1 MRLIYRKVLRDSLF
15 DFSNG
20 VIEDPINITLTQDE
34 CDCDPPVTINHEGK
48 YNPNLN
54 YGKLKATH
62 LNFAVQL
69 TTNGLDIGSYD
80 DEDFIPSGIIL
91 NEPYDIFVRKPGIPL
106 ENYLTTDYYFV
117 TGQTESR
124 VNEIDFYGNPQV
136 NFDYDDVDGSFTG
149 FLSRTPVS
157 LTYVINAEDQN
168 GYVPNTG
175 VKYFESLVEKRLVYD
190 NKTKSFIEINLVNF
204 EVKGQGWTA
213 NNVELRQLVKDDMLF
228 GITEVAEIQNEIN
241 IDRGGYN
248 VFENHY
254 ILGEVNNLTDFI
266 TYRNNYFNLS

>member
-54 YGKLKATH
+54 YGKLKATY

-254 ILGEVNNLTDFI
+254 ILGEVNNLTDLI

>member
-20 VIEDPINITLTQDE
+20 VIEDPINITLTQDD

-91 NEPYDIFVRKPGIPL
+91 NQPYDIFVRKPGIPL

-175 VKYFESLVEKRLVYD
+175 VKYFESLVENRLVYD

-254 ILGEVNNLTDFI
+254 ILGEVNNLTDLI

>member
-149 FLSRTPVS
+149 FLSRTRVS

-254 ILGEVNNLTDFI
+254 ILGEVNNLTDLI

>member
-254 ILGEVNNLTDFI
+254 ILGEVNNLTDLI

>member
-228 GITEVAEIQNEIN
+228 GITEIAEIQNEIN

-254 ILGEVNNLTDFI
+254 ILGEVNNLTDLI

>member
-20 VIEDPINITLTQDE
+20 VIENPINITLTQDE
-34 CDCDPPVTINHEGK
+34 CDCDPPVIINHEGK

-254 ILGEVNNLTDFI
+254 ILGEVNNLTDLI

>member
-34 CDCDPPVTINHEGK
+34 CDCDPSVTINHEGK

-254 ILGEVNNLTDFI
+254 ILGEVNNLTDLI

>member
-91 NEPYDIFVRKPGIPL
+91 NESYDIFVRKPGIPL
-106 ENYLTTDYYFV
+106 ENYLTKDYYFV

-254 ILGEVNNLTDFI
+254 ILGEVNNLTDLI

>member
-175 VKYFESLVEKRLVYD
+175 LKYFESLVEKRLVYD

-254 ILGEVNNLTDFI
+254 ILGEVNNLTDLI

>member
-34 CDCDPPVTINHEGK
+34 CDCDPPATINHEGK

-254 ILGEVNNLTDFI
+254 ILGEVNNLTDLI